1 MQTKLSQL
9 TENDVVKAYEVLK
22 PIVTHTPF
30 EFSAYLSA
38 RYHANV
44 YLKRE
49 DQQLVRSFKLRGAYY
64 AISQTPKGT
73 REAGVVCAS
82 AGNHA
87 QGVAWTCQK
96 MQIPATI
103 FMPTTTP
110 AQKVNQVKYFGGQ
123 YATIKLVGDSFD
135 VSAKAAQA
143 FCQENGQTFIAPF
156 DNLNTMAGQGSIAV
170 EMLNDAAN
178 LGVQFDQLYVAIGG
192 GGLLSGISTYTKA
205 NSPAT
210 EIIGVE
216 STGAASMKAAF
227 DAGKP
232 VELPKLDTFVDGAAV
247 QKVGELTYVTCRE
260 NVDRLCQVPEGQ
272 VCNTILDLYSKTA
285 IVAEPAGALS
295 VAALEANKDRIRG
308 KTIACVISGGNNDIN
323 RMQEIEE
330 RSLIYNQEQHYF
342 IVNFA
347 QRAGA
352 LREFVNNI
360 LNPDDDI
367 TKFEY
372 TKKVNSTMGPCLI
385 GIRLGNVAN
394 LPKLLKRIKAF
405 DPDYINLQENQMLY
419 RMLV

>member
-1 MQTKLSQL
+1 MQTRIPKL
-9 TENDVVKAYEVLK
+9 TETDVTKAYEVLK
-22 PIVTHTPF
+22 PVVTHTAL
-30 EFSAYLSA
+30 EYNRYLSE

-64 AISQTPKGT
+64 AISQTPVGT
-73 REAGVVCAS
+73 RKAGVVCAS

-87 QGVAWTCQK
+87 QGVAWTCNRMK
-96 MQIPATI
+96 IPATI

-110 AQKVNQVKYFGGQ
+110 AQKVNQVKYFGGDH
-123 YATIKLVGDSFD
+123 ATIKLTGDTFD
-135 VSAKAAQA
+135 ESATAALD
-143 FCQENGQTFIAPF
+143 FCQNHGQTFIAPF

-170 EMLNDAAN
+170 EIFNDAAKQH
-178 LGVQFDQLYVAIGG
+178 LKVDELFVAIGG

-205 NSPAT
+205 KSPKT
-210 EIIGVE
+210 TIVGVE
-216 STGAASMKAAF
+216 PSGAASMKAAF

-232 VELPKLDTFVDGAAV
+232 VELKALDTFVDGAAV
-247 QKVGELTYVTCRE
+247 KKVGDLTYATCRA

-272 VCNTILDLYSKTA
+272 VCNTILDLYSKAA

-295 VAALEANKDRIRG
+295 VAALEANKDRVAG
-308 KTIACVISGGNNDIN
+308 KTVICVISGGNNDIN

-330 RSLIYNQEQHYF
+330 RSLIYNQQQHYF
-342 IVNFA
+342 VVNFA

-352 LREFVNNI
+352 LREFVNHV

-385 GIRLGNVAN
+385 GVRLGNVAN
-394 LPKLLKRIKAF
+394 LDQLLNRLQQF
-405 DPDYINLQENQMLY
+405 DPHYINLQENQALY